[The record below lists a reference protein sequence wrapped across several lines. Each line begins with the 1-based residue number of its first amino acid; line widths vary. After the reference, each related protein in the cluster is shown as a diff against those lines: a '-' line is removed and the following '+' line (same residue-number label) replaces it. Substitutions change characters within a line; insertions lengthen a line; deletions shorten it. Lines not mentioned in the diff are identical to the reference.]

1 MGSELMGQ
9 LIMAQ
14 LVDGIIVSPEWV
26 EQCRPDASWT
36 IKSRSELATK
46 QCEDR
51 VL

>member
-1 MGSELMGQ
+1 MGSEIMGQ

-14 LVDGIIVSPEWV
+14 LVDGIIVNPEWV
-26 EQCRPDASWT
+26 EQCRPKVSWT
-36 IKSRSELATK
+36 IESRSELATK